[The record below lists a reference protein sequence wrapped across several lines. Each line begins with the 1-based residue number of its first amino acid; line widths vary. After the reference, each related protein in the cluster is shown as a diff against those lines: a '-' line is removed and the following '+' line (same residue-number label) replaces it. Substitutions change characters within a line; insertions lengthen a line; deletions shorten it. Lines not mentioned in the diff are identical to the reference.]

1 VLWESDEH
9 LEQTEYWNE
18 WWEYFAIKAS
28 MEIAKEKGYYPMFP
42 GSDWATGAYF
52 DDRGLVSR
60 PGGPDWDGLKADVMK
75 YGIRNG
81 WWGAIAPT
89 GSTSLIAG
97 STAGIDPVY
106 KRFFI
111 EEKKN
116 GFIPQTAPNLSQET
130 MWYYKEALK
139 IDQTWSIKA
148 AGIRQKHIDQ
158 AQSFNLYINSD
169 VVTAKDFL
177 EMYILAWKVGMKTIY
192 YIRSRSQEQED
203 CESCSA

>member
-1 VLWESDEH
+1 
-9 LEQTEYWNE
+9 
-18 WWEYFAIKAS
+18 
-28 MEIAKEKGYYPMFP
+28 
-42 GSDWATGAYF
+42 
-52 DDRGLVSR
+52 
-60 PGGPDWDGLKADVMK
+60 MK